1 MTENDNG
8 AVRPTT
14 GWGWVLAYGIVVILV
29 GLLAL
34 SNPLATGVAT
44 GFLIGTLLIVYGAFA
59 TFASLSYLSGRARWI
74 ELILGIM
81 GLLAGAVT
89 IFSPFAGALSLVML
103 IGAWLLISGILEAIS
118 AFRSEHDWGWR
129 LLLGILDLVLGGL
142 ILFSG
147 PATGLIFLAFCVG
160 ISFLIRGV
168 FLFILALGLRR
179 LARI

>member
-59 TFASLSYLSGRARWI
+59 TFASLSYLSGCSATNWMRIARQ
-74 ELILGIM
+74 
-81 GLLAGAVT
+81 
-89 IFSPFAGALSLVML
+89 
-103 IGAWLLISGILEAIS
+103 SG
-118 AFRSEHDWGWR
+118 
-129 LLLGILDLVLGGL
+129 
-142 ILFSG
+142 
-147 PATGLIFLAFCVG
+147 
-160 ISFLIRGV
+160 
-168 FLFILALGLRR
+168 
-179 LARI
+179 

>member
-89 IFSPFAGALSLVML
+89 IFNPFAGALSLVM
-103 IGAWLLISGILEAIS
+103 
-118 AFRSEHDWGWR
+118 
-129 LLLGILDLVLGGL
+129 LGGL